1 MKEFRSFGAF
11 AEHLITREAATAVA
25 LHEGL
30 EHVARAIEK
39 TAKEEIGT
47 YQPDVGPFPA
57 WAPLADAT
65 VEDRISQGYSPDE
78 PLLRTGELRESI
90 SHEVSGLEAVIG
102 STSDIPRA
110 RGLPQQD
117 EDPRDRWHCGCPRH
131 SGRRADRRVAG
142 LRLHGER
149 MSHRMKASAARTPR
163 PTKSMPSDAMS
174 KIRLLCTGKCE
185 RAGASG

>member
-102 STSDIPRA
+102 STSDIA
-110 RGLPQQD
+110 LYQELGT
-117 EDPRDRWHCGCPRH
+117 
-131 SGRRADRRVAG
+131 
-142 LRLHGER
+142 
-149 MSHRMKASAARTPR
+149 ASIPPR
-163 PTKSMPSDAMS
+163 PFLGPAAFRNKTKILETVGIAAVRG
-174 KIRLLCTGKCE
+174 I
-185 RAGASG
+185 AGGAPIAESLGYDFTAKE